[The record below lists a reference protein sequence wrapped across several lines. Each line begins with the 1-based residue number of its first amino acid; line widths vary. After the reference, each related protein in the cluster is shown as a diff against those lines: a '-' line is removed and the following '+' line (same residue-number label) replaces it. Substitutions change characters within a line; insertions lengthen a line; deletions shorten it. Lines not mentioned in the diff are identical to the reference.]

1 MPTIQEILVLES
13 SNAHHIHF
21 YREGV
26 FYKAYDRSAYLF
38 VHHIKPFQVKK
49 KFVKQVGADVVSVGF
64 PTNSITNYFPKEKI
78 TEEGNK
84 AEVDIAKSIDVAAFE
99 LWKSGIPLSVNETE

>member
-1 MPTIQEILVLES
+1 MPTIQEILILVS

-49 KFVKQVGADVVSVGF
+49 KFIS
-64 PTNSITNYFPKEKI
+64 S
-78 TEEGNK
+78 
-84 AEVDIAKSIDVAAFE
+84 
-99 LWKSGIPLSVNETE
+99 KSGQMSSLSVSQPTASLIIFRKRR